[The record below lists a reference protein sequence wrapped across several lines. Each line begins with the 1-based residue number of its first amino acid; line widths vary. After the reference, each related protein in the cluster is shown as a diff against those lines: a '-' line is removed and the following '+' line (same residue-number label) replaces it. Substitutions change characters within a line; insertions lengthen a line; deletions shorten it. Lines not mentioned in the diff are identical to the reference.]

1 MVSVS
6 LILVAFPV
14 VLSAQA
20 VPAELFTHREAWT
33 CPEPTECGALEIV
46 AEGFIPEDM
55 IQWDEMPVNPRTRSR
70 ILYKPHTERTV
81 SKFFITIEGE
91 IFDYEPSN
99 AAVTPE
105 LNQHTRER
113 ASRLVE
119 EIAPE
124 ANVVSQL
131 REVRLEIIY
140 NCDWSGSDDS

>member
-1 MVSVS
+1 MVFVS

-20 VPAELFTHREAWT
+20 VPAAPFIHRESWR
-33 CPEPTECGALEIV
+33 CPEPIECEALTETPGRI
-46 AEGFIPEDM
+46 
-55 IQWDEMPVNPRTRSR
+55 MPGVTLVDPSR
-70 ILYKPHTERTV
+70 RYPMLYDPHTERTV

-91 IFDYEPSN
+91 IFAYELAY
-99 AAVTPE
+99 AASTPE

-113 ASRLVE
+113 AKHLVE

-131 REVRLEIIY
+131 REVRLEITY
-140 NCDWSGSDDS
+140 NCDWFGSDDS